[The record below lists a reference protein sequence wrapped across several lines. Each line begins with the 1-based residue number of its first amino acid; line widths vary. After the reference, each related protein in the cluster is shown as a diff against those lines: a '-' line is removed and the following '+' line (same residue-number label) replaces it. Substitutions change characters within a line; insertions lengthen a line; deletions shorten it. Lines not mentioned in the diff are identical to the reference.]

1 MRLVA
6 YCRVSTDKDEQLE
19 SLTNQQEF
27 FEKFA
32 ARNNHD
38 LIKIYSDEGIS
49 GKQMK
54 NRKEFLQL
62 LEDAKLGLFDMVVVK
77 DISRFAR
84 NTVDFLI
91 AIREL
96 KALNIEVQFVSIN
109 QTILGNSEFVL
120 TMFSAIA
127 QEESANLS
135 SRVKFGKR
143 VNAKH
148 GKVPNFIYGYDW
160 IDRFTLKIN
169 EIQAKIVREIFHM
182 YVEEGLGSRRIAK
195 ILTNRKVPSPKG
207 CDRWIPKTVRRILMN
222 PIYKG
227 VLISKKSEGINF
239 LTGER
244 KIIDDVSEFTFIKPE
259 LAIVSEE
266 IFDKAQEIMAERQK
280 QYANENPN
288 SRVSTQYPFST
299 LIKCEHCGYSF
310 TRRIAKLKSG
320 DVSRWKCAGRNVN
333 DSNFCPNTT
342 VVDEDELLDEI
353 RSYLFNC
360 IKDKDSFIRN
370 YESANRI
377 YVKHEGASIAELE
390 KEIAKLKSKKV
401 KYREMYL
408 NELIDIAEL
417 KSSIDEIDKQ
427 LLTYEKQLLNSQKTI
442 EKKCITAE
450 EIYDYM
456 KIVLHGNYSNIA
468 LKKVINM
475 IYVNKDGE
483 IKIEWK

>member
-19 SLTNQQEF
+19 SLANQQEF

-32 ARNNHD
+32 TRNHHD

-62 LEDAKLGLFDMVVVK
+62 LEDAKLGLFDMVAVK

-195 ILTNRKVPSPKG
+195 ILTNRKV
-207 CDRWIPKTVRRILMN
+207 
-222 PIYKG
+222 
-227 VLISKKSEGINF
+227 
-239 LTGER
+239 
-244 KIIDDVSEFTFIKPE
+244 
-259 LAIVSEE
+259 
-266 IFDKAQEIMAERQK
+266 Q
-280 QYANENPN
+280 
-288 SRVSTQYPFST
+288 
-299 LIKCEHCGYSF
+299 
-310 TRRIAKLKSG
+310 
-320 DVSRWKCAGRNVN
+320 
-333 DSNFCPNTT
+333 
-342 VVDEDELLDEI
+342 
-353 RSYLFNC
+353 
-360 IKDKDSFIRN
+360 
-370 YESANRI
+370 
-377 YVKHEGASIAELE
+377 
-390 KEIAKLKSKKV
+390 
-401 KYREMYL
+401 
-408 NELIDIAEL
+408 
-417 KSSIDEIDKQ
+417 
-427 LLTYEKQLLNSQKTI
+427 
-442 EKKCITAE
+442 
-450 EIYDYM
+450 
-456 KIVLHGNYSNIA
+456 
-468 LKKVINM
+468 
-475 IYVNKDGE
+475 
-483 IKIEWK
+483 